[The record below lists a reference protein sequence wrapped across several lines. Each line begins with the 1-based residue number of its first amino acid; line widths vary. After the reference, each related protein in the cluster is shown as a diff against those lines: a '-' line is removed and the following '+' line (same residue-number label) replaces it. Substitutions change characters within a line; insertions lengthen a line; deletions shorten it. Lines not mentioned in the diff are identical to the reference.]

1 VDGSRKYS
9 VEVQK
14 LYQNMPLYTE
24 ASISASL
31 NLAAK
36 ALFLIEDKILDS
48 LEGPNGESCRFG
60 SQMNHIR
67 NL

>member
-1 VDGSRKYS
+1 
-9 VEVQK
+9 
-14 LYQNMPLYTE
+14 MPLYTE